1 MPTSQHPAWT
11 LPFRDRALLPE
22 TSPLTAYLLRLIT
35 IKRSNLCLSAD
46 VTSTSEL
53 LAVAEEVGDSICLLK
68 THADIINDF
77 SDRTVRGLR
86 EIAKRKKFLVFEDR
100 KFGDIGSTVQKQY
113 TAGPLSIAKWAEIT
127 NAHIF
132 PGPAI
137 VKALREAAADSIAAY
152 NTHVCTEITGPSGL
166 PPRTSRSYDDAE
178 DDSPVIEEP
187 EPEPEQPLTDSSP
200 TTVVVTGTHLQAP
213 TPHHPDGR
221 KPSIVSVSTTIHMQ
235 TEPISPQPT
244 PFLDVS
250 DADGRSSSD
259 DRDTVFERLGS
270 TPFLRALLL
279 LAEMSSEGH
288 LMTGDYTA
296 KCVEI
301 ARQYKDFVMGFIAQ
315 RSLNQREGDNFITMT
330 PGCSLP
336 PPGHD
341 GGAMGDGL
349 GQQYNT
355 PRKLVLEQGC
365 DVVIVGRGILK
376 AEDRGA
382 EAERYRK
389 EAWEAYEERI
399 GLKG

>member
-1 MPTSQHPAWT
+1 MPTSQHPTTT
-11 LPFRDRALLPE
+11 LPFRDRALLPD

-35 IKRSNLCLSAD
+35 INRPNLRLSAD
-46 VTSTSEL
+46 VSSTSEL

-68 THADIINDF
+68 THADIVNDF

-137 VKALREAAADSIAAY
+137 VKALRDAAADSIAAY
-152 NTHVCTEITGPSGL
+152 NTHVSTEITGPSNTS
-166 PPRTSRSYDDAE
+166 PQTSRSYDDTY
-178 DDSPVIEEP
+178 DDA
-187 EPEPEQPLTDSSP
+187 SP
-200 TTVVVTGTHLQAP
+200 TINESEPAHPNAVSEPTVNGTHLQAP
-213 TPHHPDGR
+213 TPLHPTSR
-221 KPSIVSVSTTIHMQ
+221 KPSTVSVSTTIHMQ
-235 TEPISPQPT
+235 TEAISPQPT

-250 DADGRSSSD
+250 HSSSSSD
-259 DRDTVFERLGS
+259 DDRDTIFDRLGS

-288 LMTGDYTA
+288 LMTSAYTA

-315 RSLNQREGDNFITMT
+315 RSLNQADADNFITMA

-336 PPGHD
+336 PPGHA

-349 GQQYNT
+349 GQRYNT
-355 PRKLVLEQGC
+355 PRMLVLEQGC
-365 DVVIVGRGILK
+365 DVVIVGRGILR
-376 AEDRGA
+376 AEDRGR
-382 EAERYRK
+382 EAERYRR
-389 EAWEAYEERI
+389 EAWEAYEERV
-399 GLKG
+399 GLKT